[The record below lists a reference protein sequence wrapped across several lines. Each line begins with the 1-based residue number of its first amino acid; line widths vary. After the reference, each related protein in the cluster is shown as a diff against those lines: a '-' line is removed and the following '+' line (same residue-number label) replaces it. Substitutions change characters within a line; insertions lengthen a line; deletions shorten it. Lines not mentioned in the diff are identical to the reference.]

1 MEPSIQIMINRAEDT
16 WLTPL
21 YSNAESLF
29 LDAKLPSHDHTHHQ
43 RVWNLCKS
51 LLLEISQ
58 INSSMDQSLVEGVL
72 IAAFFHDL
80 GMAYSTREDH
90 GRLGRDLCDSWFRE
104 RGTTLPRRFEE
115 IQEAIELHDNKE
127 KGSYSIINRSDPP
140 QILSLLS
147 IADDLEAFGTIG
159 IYRYAEIYLLR
170 HISLTDLGDRILAN
184 AESRFQNLQESCKMF
199 QSIITIHQKE
209 YALLRDFYKSYNQQ
223 LRNEAIPDKVD
234 LGHLGVINYIRT
246 LGMEQHISPEN
257 FSGSLENEDTIVS
270 TYFRTLKNELEQARN

>member
-1 MEPSIQIMINRAEDT
+1 MINRAEDT
-16 WLTPL
+16 WLNPL

-29 LDAKLPSHDHTHHQ
+29 SNAKLPSHDHTHHQ

-51 LLLEISQ
+51 LLLEISR

-72 IAAFFHDL
+72 VAAYFHDL
-80 GMAYSTREDH
+80 GMVRSTRENH
-90 GRLGRDLCDSWFRE
+90 GRLGRELCDSWFKE
-104 RGTTLPRRFEE
+104 KGIALPHRFEE
-115 IQEAIELHDNKE
+115 ILEAIELHDNKE

-147 IADDLEAFGTIG
+147 IADDLEAFGAIG
-159 IYRYAEIYLLR
+159 IYRYAEIYLMR
-170 HISLTDLGDRILAN
+170 NITLTQLGDRILVN

-199 QSIITIHQKE
+199 QSIITLHQKE
-209 YALLRDFYKSYNQQ
+209 YAILRDFYESYNQQ
-223 LRNEAIPDKVD
+223 LQNETILEKVD

>member
-1 MEPSIQIMINRAEDT
+1 MINRAEDT

-21 YSNAESLF
+21 YSNAKCIFSET
-29 LDAKLPSHDHTHHQ
+29 KLPSHDHTHHQ

-115 IQEAIELHDNKE
+115 IQDAIELHDNKE

-147 IADDLEAFGTIG
+147 IADDLEAFGAIG
-159 IYRYAEIYLLR
+159 IYRYAEIYLIR
-170 HISLTDLGDRILAN
+170 NITLTQLGDRILAN

-209 YALLRDFYKSYNQQ
+209 YAILRDFYQSYKLQ
-223 LRNEAIPDKVD
+223 LQNEAMPEKVD

-257 FSGSLENEDTIVS
+257 FPGSVENQDPIVS

>member
-1 MEPSIQIMINRAEDT
+1 LESSLQIIINRAEDT
-16 WLTPL
+16 WLSPL

-29 LDAKLPSHDHTHHQ
+29 SDEFLPSHDHTHHQ

-51 LLLEISQ
+51 LLLEISR
-58 INSSMDQSLVEGVL
+58 INSSLDQSLVEGVL

-80 GMAYSTREDH
+80 GMVYSTREDH
-90 GRLGRDLCDSWFRE
+90 GKLGRELCDSWFRE
-104 RGTTLPRRFEE
+104 KGFALPHRFEE

-147 IADDLEAFGTIG
+147 MADDLEAFGNIG

-170 HISLTDLGDRILAN
+170 HISLNELGDRILAN

-199 QSIITIHQKE
+199 QSIITLHQKE
-209 YALLRDFYKSYNQQ
+209 YAILRDFYQSYKLQ
-223 LRNEAIPDKVD
+223 LQKEAIPEKVFV
-234 LGHLGVINYIRT
+234 GHLGVINYIRT

-257 FSGSLENEDTIVS
+257 FSGSVENEDTIVS

>member
-1 MEPSIQIMINRAEDT
+1 MINRAEDT

-21 YSNAESLF
+21 YSNAKSIFSET
-29 LDAKLPSHDHTHHQ
+29 KLPSHDHTHHQ

-51 LLLEISQ
+51 LLLEISR

-72 IAAFFHDL
+72 IASFFHDL
-80 GMAYSTREDH
+80 GMVRSNREDH
-90 GRLGRDLCDSWFRE
+90 GRLGRELCNSWFQE
-104 RGTTLPRRFEE
+104 KGIALPHRFEE
-115 IQEAIELHDNKE
+115 ILEAIELHDNKE

-147 IADDLEAFGTIG
+147 IADDLDAFGTIG

-170 HISLTDLGDRILAN
+170 HISLTELGDRILAN

-199 QSIITIHQKE
+199 PSIITLHQKE
-209 YALLRDFYKSYNQQ
+209 YVILRDFYQSYRLQ
-223 LRNEAIPDKVD
+223 LQHEAIPDKVFV
-234 LGHLGVINYIRT
+234 GHLGVINYIRT

-257 FSGSLENEDTIVS
+257 FSGSLENENTIVS

>member
-1 MEPSIQIMINRAEDT
+1 MINRAEDT

-51 LLLEISQ
+51 LLLDISL

-72 IAAFFHDL
+72 IAAYFHDL
-80 GMAYSTREDH
+80 GMVRSTREDH
-90 GRLGRDLCDSWFRE
+90 GRFGRELCDSWFRE
-104 RGTTLPRRFEE
+104 NGPPLPLRFEE
-115 IQEAIELHDNKE
+115 ILEAVELHDNKE

-246 LGMEQHISPEN
+246 LGMEQHISPAY
-257 FSGSLENEDTIVS
+257 FSGSLEIP
-270 TYFRTLKNELEQARN
+270 